1 MKEIDFRYDLLPLKN
16 QLFRLALRITL
27 DRAEA
32 EDVTQDTLI
41 RVWSKRGE
49 LDADVSLEAYCMT
62 VCRNLAL
69 DRHEKKEAQHLPL
82 DEMTAETADPSP
94 TPDVQLEREEKLRR
108 IHELFDRLPEK
119 QRSALQ
125 LRDIEGKSYRETAE
139 VLNVTE
145 ENVKVLIF
153 RARQALRREYER
165 IEQYGL

>member
-1 MKEIDFRYDLLPLKN
+1 
-16 QLFRLALRITL
+16 
-27 DRAEA
+27 
-32 EDVTQDTLI
+32 
-41 RVWSKRGE
+41 
-49 LDADVSLEAYCMT
+49 
-62 VCRNLAL
+62 
-69 DRHEKKEAQHLPL
+69 
-82 DEMTAETADPSP
+82 MTAETADPSP

-153 RARQALRREYER
+153 RARQTLRREYER